1 MSIIPVFLKNI
12 YIPVRLYIEN
22 NYFNFDNP
30 DDLSY
35 ILDNI
40 YIGNISTSIN
50 KELLKE
56 KGITHIL
63 SATSHFMPAHP
74 EDFKYLHI
82 PSYDITSFDLSEF
95 FNQGSEF
102 IKEGTSGNN
111 RILVHCIY
119 GKSRSVSLVISY
131 LMTHKNYKYEDA
143 LALVK
148 NQRPVANPNDSF
160 IKQLKELELDIQ
172 KREKLLL

>member
-1 MSIIPVFLKNI
+1 MSIVPVFLKNI
-12 YIPVRLYIEN
+12 YIPIRLYIEN
-22 NYFNFDNP
+22 NYFSFDNP
-30 DDLSY
+30 NDMSY

-40 YIGNISTSIN
+40 YVGNISTSIN

-82 PSYDITSFDLSEF
+82 PSYDITSFDLSTF
-95 FNQGSEF
+95 FKNGNDF
-102 IKEGTSGNN
+102 IREGTEGNN

-119 GKSRSVSLVISY
+119 GRSRSVSLVISY
-131 LMTHKNYKYEDA
+131 LMTHKNYSFQDA
-143 LALVK
+143 LDLVK
-148 NQRPVANPNDSF
+148 NQRPVANPNESF
-160 IKQLKELELDIQ
+160 IKQLKELE
-172 KREKLLL
+172 KNEKLLN